1 MIFHSLKIVDIVEET
16 RNTKT
21 YMLECPEAFTW
32 QEGDHTHIAHVG
44 FNAGEAP
51 NRAWIRHMSISTL
64 PGEAKIGITT
74 RVRAEGSEYKNKLRR
89 MQIDDELIM
98 FKLGSRMQV
107 RRQNR
112 PLVLLSQGVGIATFR
127 PVILA
132 YLQDRTDVPS
142 VVSVNVDASGEFV
155 FSKELDALQD
165 SSFRNCWLNSRAAF
179 YQTVDTLAALDTPIY
194 YAVGSDAFLH
204 EVIQRLRAKQV
215 PDEDIV
221 IDKGERS
228 IGTFFPGTAG
238 REASHERLHS
248 NAMTD
253 RV

>member
-1 MIFHSLKIVDIVEET
+1 MIFHSLKIIDIVEET
-16 RNTKT
+16 KNTWT

-44 FNAGEAP
+44 FNADEAP

-64 PGEAKIGITT
+64 PGENKIGITT
-74 RVRAEGSEYKNKLRR
+74 RVRAEGSEYKGKLRG
-89 MQIDDELIM
+89 MQIGEELVL

-112 PLVLLSQGVGIATFR
+112 PLILLSQGVGIATFR
-127 PVILA
+127 PVILT
-132 YLQDRTDVPS
+132 YLQDRTAVPY
-142 VVSVNVDASGEFV
+142 VINVNVDSSGEFV
-155 FSKELDALQD
+155 FRQELDRLQD
-165 SSFRNCWLNSRAAF
+165 DGFRNCWLDSRAAF
-179 YQTVDTLAALDTPIY
+179 YQTLETMSDLDAPIC
-194 YAVGSDAFLH
+194 YAVGSDSFLI
-204 EVIQRLRAKQV
+204 EVIQRLRALKI
-215 PDEDIV
+215 PDADIV

-228 IGTFFPGTAG
+228 IGEFFTVRSG
-238 REASHERLHS
+238 REDSHQRLHS